1 MTNFSGKNLHAGTG
15 SPQGG
20 GMDSRRNDQVA
31 EVSPKYLAEAVSN
44 AVPLGY
50 KQTEVGVIPEDWEVQ
65 DFGSLFQST
74 VSKKA
79 IKPGTLVSF
88 VGMQDVTEQAQLA
101 DQHLIP
107 IENVRS
113 GFTYFE
119 RGDVLI
125 AKITPCFE
133 NGKGCHTELLHSD
146 IGFGSTEFHVLRAND
161 ISDSRFIYYWSNREV
176 FRKSLEPEMVGSAG
190 HRRVPLSAIS
200 NYQIPVPPKAEQT
213 AIANALSDVDALISE
228 LEKLIAKK
236 QAIKTATMQQLLTGK
251 IRLTSGELK
260 VENGERKPRY
270 QLSTVNSQFV
280 KHSELGE
287 IPEDWEVVCFDQLKD
302 KKDNWAITGGP
313 FGSNLKA
320 SDYTENGVRVIQL
333 QNIGDGVFKNDD
345 FVYTSYKKANELI
358 SCNIYPDE
366 IILSKMGD
374 PVARACLIPHFH
386 NRYVMCSDG
395 IRLKVDSQR
404 YSEKFV
410 FYFLNYPLFRNQA
423 LDASTG
429 STRKRIGL
437 TELRDLL
444 LCAPPKEEQT
454 AIATI
459 LSDMDAE
466 IRALEQRL
474 GKTRQIKQ
482 GMMQELLTGRTRLRV
497 NG

>member
-1 MTNFSGKNLHAGTG
+1 
-15 SPQGG
+15 
-20 GMDSRRNDQVA
+20 
-31 EVSPKYLAEAVSN
+31 
-44 AVPLGY
+44 
-50 KQTEVGVIPEDWEVQ
+50 
-65 DFGSLFQST
+65 

-88 VGMQDVTEQAQLA
+88 VGMQDVTERAQLA

-213 AIANALSDVDALISE
+213 AIAKALSDVDALISE
-228 LEKLIAKK
+228 LEKLIVKK
-236 QAIKTATMQQLLTGK
+236 QAIKTATMQQLLTGRT
-251 IRLTSGELK
+251 RLPQFALRDDGTPKGT
-260 VENGERKPRY
+260 KP
-270 QLSTVNSQFV
+270 
-280 KHSELGE
+280 SELGE

-374 PVARACLIPHFH
+374 PVARACLIPHIH
-386 NRYVMCSDG
+386 SRYVMCSDG

-437 TELRDLL
+437 SELRDLL
-444 LCAPPKEEQT
+444 LFAPPKEEQT

-466 IRALEQRL
+466 IQALEQRL
-474 GKTRQIKQ
+474 GKTRHIKQ
-482 GMMQELLTGRTRLRV
+482 GMMQELLTGKTRLV
-497 NG
+497 QPLNKESQHG